1 MKEETRHRQSFDNN
15 YNGTAVKDKRTG
27 LVQLAS
33 KRLMSLFLVKNK
45 GLRCPLCCWLGELA
59 QASQWFDATWPA
71 RQLDVSYLATFNK
84 ITFPS
89 KLGSQYVRIIIL
101 TTEAWSG
108 AVKLRRSLFAVILAH
123 LLANAV
129 TMTRALLPTR

>member
-1 MKEETRHRQSFDNN
+1 MVLLSIPEVEQQQQQHHLLLLKEGRDQVDPWMKEETRHRQSFDNN

-59 QASQWFDATWPA
+59 EASQ
-71 RQLDVSYLATFNK
+71 
-84 ITFPS
+84 
-89 KLGSQYVRIIIL
+89 
-101 TTEAWSG
+101 
-108 AVKLRRSLFAVILAH
+108 
-123 LLANAV
+123 
-129 TMTRALLPTR
+129 